1 MRSTLVFDVDWI
13 FGYGSLVWNP
23 EIEFEQAQLA
33 RLHGW
38 HRSFCVNSTRYRG
51 TADEPGVVLGLDRGG
66 SCVGI
71 AYRLRFESRE
81 DSIRQLYERE
91 IPDWE
96 ARVYRP
102 LVAEVRLDGNRTV
115 RALTFAADRT
125 RPTYARLPEEEVL
138 RRLQLC
144 RGHRGANREYAVNTW
159 RALESR
165 GVRDARLAR
174 LVQRLLENEAG
185 HDSEAPLAGER
196 PGTPMPGES
205 CDDRGGTSAQRE
217 PRAQAGVETA
227 PSAS

>member
-1 MRSTLVFDVDWI
+1 MRSALVFDVDWV

-23 EIEFEQAQLA
+23 EIEFEQAELA

-81 DSIRQLYERE
+81 DAIRQLYERE

-102 LVAEVRLDGNRTV
+102 LVAEVRLDGKRSV
-115 RALTFAADRT
+115 RALTFAADRA
-125 RPTYARLPEEEVL
+125 RPTYARLPEEEIL

-174 LVQRLLENEAG
+174 LVRRLLENEAG
-185 HDSEAPLAGER
+185 NDGED
-196 PGTPMPGES
+196 PPVGDGSGVPTPP
-205 CDDRGGTSAQRE
+205 DRFGARGDASGLHGL
-217 PRAQAGVETA
+217 RAQADAETA
-227 PSAS
+227 PSTS